1 MQGIRFSGRR
11 QASSLRYPVDA
22 LTSRDLGGLPL
33 PSGVYGPE
41 TSKTLWGVW
50 EPGLDRL
57 ENKILDAD
65 HGVKGGFRRRV
76 AVETLDAMVPS
87 KQGLPSDPGRSAD
100 LSWSEL
106 RTHTSS
112 AAAVALFDVL
122 ELHNCLRCPRSV
134 HGERAGMRARVTLDR
149 PLPPH
154 PTCFASLASR
164 PRIKSGAGSLPARER
179 WSKLPGIRISRFAP
193 MATALDRRAPLSC
206 PPGDTP

>member
-100 LSWSEL
+100 LSWSES

-134 HGERAGMRARVTLDR
+134 HPAGEREHAEFVACSELHLQRRCRKAKTRACWSSTAFR
-149 PLPPH
+149 
-154 PTCFASLASR
+154 CASLDACSSTTRRRRSR
-164 PRIKSGAGSLPARER
+164 PAPA
-179 WSKLPGIRISRFAP
+179 LA
-193 MATALDRRAPLSC
+193 
-206 PPGDTP
+206 